1 MQGVTNA
8 APPSGGLRI
17 VASGDFINDTTI
29 TLPEPAVFAIVYQHQ
44 AEGICLTAPVIR
56 SSLYAFTDED
66 NSARARLSEDGTTLQ
81 IIVGSSPNINGA
93 YAAYA

>member
-8 APPSGGLRI
+8 ALPSGGLRI
-17 VASGDFINDTTI
+17 VASGNFINDTTI

-44 AEGICLTAPVIR
+44 SEGICLAAPVIR
-56 SSLYAFTDED
+56 SNFYAFTDKD
-66 NSARARLSEDGTTLQ
+66 SIARARLSEDGTTLQ
-81 IIVGSSPNINGA
+81 IIVGDSPNINGA

>member
-44 AEGICLTAPVIR
+44 TEGICFAAPVMR
-56 SSLYAFTDED
+56 SNFYAYTDKD
-66 NSARARLSEDGTTLQ
+66 NRARARLSEDGTTLQ
-81 IIVGSSPNINGA
+81 IIVGGSPSLNGA